1 MKTHLL
7 LFVFALV
14 AADMQ
19 AQNWEMYSLMSHN
32 MGGYGFGIEDVMQQ
46 RNGDILV
53 NCPIGVDSG
62 TAWGPIYTGTV
73 FYKIKPSLL
82 AIIDSLFIEN
92 PDTSIYAI
100 EAPKYFF
107 APNPQGEDNIQVV
120 FEYHEDSDSSFLCI
134 CHFPD
139 HDLNINHNDDIVVPV
154 CEGHAYGSSTIV
166 DYGGDLVMT
175 YYKEPFP
182 HIESDIYIARISPDG
197 ILKHQASLSNNGL
210 EYKPNLNLL
219 RESPLK
225 YYQWYGDENYP
236 SNLVVSVMD
245 SLFHQNIMIINTTL
259 SQEVIDP
266 NMPYV
271 TVNEYLSL
279 NGDTEVIPA
288 GGDDILVAAQYVY
301 DTTGHPMTAEYGVA
315 VAKYDIRTMQ
325 LKGYIVC
332 NDYLGYYKR
341 ADCLGLKKMTD
352 GTVYFLYKEEGYPQA
367 SFMAVKMDTNLN
379 VEWKRFCKT
388 GDIVLSSYS
397 LLPPI
402 VYEDAEGEEKGV
414 AWSGYGYKSGHP
426 SRQGWVYFML
436 NHDGAV
442 SATEGGIEV
451 RPYDFYPNPTRDELH
466 LVYSPDIQPVQ
477 IELYDLQGRL
487 VQTQSK
493 NLESLNMAGLP
504 TGTYMMRVMLE
515 GGKVFSDKV
524 VKE

>member
-1 MKTHLL
+1 MKKILL
-7 LFVFALV
+7 LFVFVL
-14 AADMQ
+14 AATFAN
-19 AQNWEMYSLMSHN
+19 AQNWEMYSLISHN

-210 EYKPNLNLL
+210 EYRPNLNLL

-259 SQEVIDP
+259 NQEVIDP

-288 GGDDILVAAQYVY
+288 GDDDILVAAQYVY

-388 GDIVLSSYS
+388 DNVDLYS
-397 LLPPI
+397 PLNCPI
-402 VYEDAEGEEKGV
+402 LYKDEQGEEKGIV
-414 AWSGYGYKSGHP
+414 WAGNGRTTGNSNYNDF
-426 SRQGWVYFML
+426 VFFLL
-436 NHDGAV
+436 NHDGPV
-442 SATEGGIEV
+442 GMENYGIEV
-451 RPYDFYPNPTRDELH
+451 RPYAFYPNPAKERLH
-466 LVYSPDIQPVQ
+466 FEYSPDVQPAKV
-477 IELYDLQGRL
+477 ELYDLQGRL
-487 VQTQSK
+487 MRTQRS
-493 NLESLNMAGLP
+493 NFEDIDVGQLP
-504 TGTYMMRVMLE
+504 AGTYTLRVTLE
-515 GGKVFSDKV
+515 DGKAYSDKV